1 MSRCF
6 FARRKNCLENAFLR
20 YPLSSCGEMVLV
32 EVPSPIAA
40 AFRLAEGQGEPDWRL
55 TKTRYGTVLS
65 IRWKRSPVVVEAS
78 TSQPRS
84 SQGLNSR
91 QRRSRRRLEE
101 FRKRK
106 RSLDAPESADG
117 RPDRQLQDP
126 APSKPPQLEDR
137 SRPGHALAEKLPAD
151 FRPLD
156 PTEQPSDSSKP
167 NRHGS
172 KETTRD
178 QKDSNND
185 AMTVAMT
192 RFDTCTGS
200 KPISDGPTTRI
211 GQMTSSATPPGSSLT
226 QLGVGA
232 QSRTSTRESF
242 LDDDDVKSFSK
253 EFSQAFR
260 EGLRRFLSESVQQA
274 SDPTASPPRKK
285 PPKPWR

>member
-65 IRWKRSPVVVEAS
+65 IRWKRSPLVVEAS

-156 PTEQPSDSSKP
+156 PTEQPSDPSKP

-226 QLGVGA
+226 QLGA
-232 QSRTSTRESF
+232 QSRTCTRESF

-260 EGLRRFLSESVQQA
+260 EELRRFLSESVQQA